1 MIGYFNWQ
9 ESMDNTINMYFF
21 WAHWVQKRYVTFRA
35 LYLLKS
41 GRIAPRLGTTN
52 HSSSG
57 KHPSGDR
64 RWPSNPK
71 KVRPSVRSLSNPR
84 WTPKLSQ
91 PSSNRRTGS
100 WSTWNYWLYT
110 CIGIFGCG
118 VKLKVQICPEA
129 IHAPR
134 FISKHRS
141 SRPIHRYGWPQNHPY
156 LFLSHSNLSTYVEL
170 T

>member
-1 MIGYFNWQ
+1 MIGISTDKKAWTTQLICIFFGSLSSKKVRYFPCSILAEVRTNCTASWNHKPQ
-9 ESMDNTINMYFF
+9 L
-21 WAHWVQKRYVTFRA
+21 KRKT
-35 LYLLKS
+35 
-41 GRIAPRLGTTN
+41 
-52 HSSSG
+52 SSG
-57 KHPSGDR
+57 DH

-100 WSTWNYWLYT
+100 CSTWNYWLYT